1 MPLPAIDQPGPI
13 FLIALATPLILVT
26 SVATFKLCS
35 VASFWAALKL
45 EIAELTPASIV
56 DVEVAINH
64 PFSCLGRG
72 PYTENTNLKM

>member
-26 SVATFKLCS
+26 SVATFKLCA

-56 DVEVAINH
+56 DVAINH
-64 PFSCLGRG
+64 PFPCLGRG